1 MKSILFVCTG
11 NTCRSSMAEAIF
23 KDMLKKAGL
32 EAEVS
37 SAGTAVFY
45 EGGASEQAVEAMREK
60 GIDLSGHRSRP
71 VGREELEKADLVLTM
86 TRAHKRAV
94 LDMAPDLSDKVFTLK
109 EYVCRGEPGDEECG
123 DGLDI
128 ADPFGRP
135 VEYYRACAEEIERA
149 LEKLV
154 EMIKAEGPE
163 TNKEGPGE

>member
-11 NTCRSSMAEAIF
+11 NTCRSSMAEAIL

-32 EAEVS
+32 KVEVS

-71 VGREELEKADLVLTM
+71 VGRKDLERADLVLTM

-94 LDMAPDLSDKVFTLK
+94 LDMAPDLSGKVFTLK
-109 EYVCRGEPGDEECG
+109 EYVYNEPGDAGGGE
-123 DGLDI
+123 DLDI

-135 VEYYRACAEEIERA
+135 VEYYRACAEEIEKA
-149 LEKLV
+149 LERLV
-154 EMIKAEGPE
+154 EMIKAEGLE
-163 TNKEGPGE
+163 TEKEGPGE

>member
-37 SAGTAVFY
+37 SAGTAVYY
-45 EGGASEQAVEAMREK
+45 EGGASEQAVEAMKEK

-71 VGREELEKADLVLTM
+71 VGRKELEKADLVLTM

-109 EYVCRGEPGDEECG
+109 EYVCREPEDEECG
-123 DGLDI
+123 EGLDI

-135 VEYYRACAEEIERA
+135 VEYYRACAEELERA
-149 LEKLV
+149 LGKLL
-154 EMIKAEGPE
+154 EIIKAEGP
-163 TNKEGPGE
+163 GA

>member
-11 NTCRSSMAEAIF
+11 NTCRSSMAEAIL

-32 EAEVS
+32 KAEVS
-37 SAGTAVFY
+37 SAGTAVYY
-45 EGGASEQAVEAMREK
+45 EGGASEQAVEALKEK

-71 VGREELEKADLVLTM
+71 VGRKDLERADLVLTM

-94 LDMAPDLSDKVFTLK
+94 LDMAPALSGKVFTLK
-109 EYVCRGEPGDEECG
+109 EYVCRDSGDAECG
-123 DGLDI
+123 GDLDI

-149 LEKLV
+149 LERLV
-154 EMIKAEGPE
+154 DMIKAEGLE
-163 TNKEGPGE
+163 T

>member
-71 VGREELEKADLVLTM
+71 VGRKELERADLVRTM

-109 EYVCRGEPGDEECG
+109 EYVCREQEDEECG
-123 DGLDI
+123 GDPDI

-135 VEYYRACAEEIERA
+135 VEYYRACAEELERA
-149 LEKLV
+149 LEKLL
-154 EMIKAEGPE
+154 EMIKAEGLE
-163 TNKEGPGE
+163 TEKEGPGK